1 MVAAHITTLEEIMAA
16 SLLVVRASLVV
27 SLAAIAALLPQLS
40 SAQTASTG
48 PALTAPAK
56 QVRLITTYPPGGAS
70 DIMARII
77 GQKLGEIWGQTVI
90 VENKVGAN
98 GSIGI
103 EYAARQP
110 ADGSSFVIGN
120 MGPVSINPL
129 ISKVPYDMARDFQPV
144 ALVAIG
150 PTVLVTNGNSPAK
163 NLMDFVRMARE
174 KPGTMNFGT
183 AGPGTLGH
191 LGGEMMKRL
200 ANIDIVHVPY
210 KGGVLAIQDLLGG
223 SVQLVFADPQPILQH
238 IKVGKAKPLA
248 VTGAKRSPAV
258 PDVPTFAE
266 AGLPGFVAENWWGV
280 WVPAATPRAA
290 VERLHA
296 SLAKALSGADIREKF
311 EGMGIEPR
319 TTSPDS
325 LRDFTRS
332 ETEKWGK
339 LVREANIRAD

>member
-1 MVAAHITTLEEIMAA
+1 MVANKSI
-16 SLLVVRASLVV
+16 SR
-27 SLAAIAALLPQLS
+27 ALLIVCLAFAVITLIPMTS
-40 SAQTASTG
+40 FAQ
-48 PALTAPAK
+48 TAPAK

-77 GQKLGEIWGQTVI
+77 AQKLGEMWGQTVL
-90 VENKVGAN
+90 VENKSGAN

-120 MGPVSINPL
+120 MGPVTINPQ
-129 ISKVPYDMARDFQPV
+129 ISKVPYDMARDFLPV
-144 ALVAIG
+144 SLVAIG
-150 PTVLVTNGNSPAK
+150 PTVLVTNPGTPAK
-163 NLMDFVRMARE
+163 NLMEFVKLARD
-174 KPGTMNFGT
+174 KPGTINFGT

-223 SVQLVFADPQPILQH
+223 HVQMVFADPQPILQH

-248 VTGAKRSPAV
+248 VTGAKRSPV
-258 PDVPTFAE
+258 LPEVPTFAE

-280 WVPAATPRAA
+280 WVPAATPKAA
-290 VERLHA
+290 ADRLQA
-296 SLAKALSGADIREKF
+296 SLVKAMVSADIREKF
-311 EGMGIEPR
+311 EGMGVEALSSTPER
-319 TTSPDS
+319 
-325 LRDFTRS
+325 LRDFTRA
-332 ETEKWGK
+332 EIEKWGK
-339 LVREANIRAD
+339 LVREAGIRAD